1 MIKKF
6 GFITFFIFSFGIISG
21 CSTEIIKKESAP
33 FIINID
39 TTKISSQN
47 FRGLGFEWDARN
59 YFNMKIDDNDYKM
72 IFERAKWMNFKI
84 IRTMMQV
91 KWAFDENDNLN
102 TSSNEFYNLTK
113 ILDYCEENEISVIMQ
128 EWGIEPEWLN
138 HNKLNKVDES
148 KYLDMIIKYMDYFVN
163 DKKYSCIKYFGFVN
177 EPNYEVGDYQRWKRG
192 FEYLYHGFE
201 KNGIIPK
208 IKFMAPGQSN
218 NDDWFKNSIN
228 DLSSKIGLF
237 DVHIYEWKKDLLVGG
252 IYYKTKDF
260 LSNKDIKEENR
271 EKLFFISEAGMRD
284 GQNAEINENIDSFG
298 YAQFMADYGCQALN
312 AGANSVLAWM
322 LDDNSH
328 PDFQWGAWKNKEK
341 QFALRPWF
349 YTWGLFAK
357 LFPQGADIIKINST
371 SIDLRAT
378 ASLYK
383 NEFSV
388 CVVNN
393 SSSENY
399 FYLKGDVLNQKLYYI
414 TLTEDNLNESIS
426 DIEKKVLTISPT
438 NQEMKIYLPG
448 KSHIFLTTMR
458 IK

>member
-6 GFITFFIFSFGIISG
+6 RFIAFFIFSFGYISA
-21 CSTEIIKKESAP
+21 CSTEIIKKEPAP

-39 TTKISSQN
+39 TTKISSKN

-59 YFNMKIDDNDYKM
+59 YTNMNIVDNDYKL
-72 IFERAKWMNFKI
+72 IFDRAKWMNFKI

-91 KWAFDENDNLN
+91 KWAFDDDDNFIIN
-102 TSSNEFYNLTK
+102 SDEFYHLTK
-113 ILDYCEENEISVIMQ
+113 ILDYCEQNEISVIMQ

-148 KYLDMIIKYMDYFVN
+148 KYLDMIIEYMDYFVN
-163 DKKYSCIKYFGFVN
+163 KKKYRCIKYFGFVN
-177 EPNYEVGDYQRWKRG
+177 EPNYEVVDYARWKRG
-192 FEYLYHGFE
+192 FEYLHSGFE
-201 KNGIIPK
+201 KKGVIPK

-218 NDDWFKNSIN
+218 NDDWFQKSVN
-228 DLSSKIGLF
+228 DLSPQIGLF
-237 DVHIYEWKKDLLVGG
+237 DVHIYEWKKDLLLGG

-260 LSNKDIKEENR
+260 LSVIEQKSENK

-284 GQNAEINENIDSFG
+284 GQNAEINKNIDSFD

-328 PDFQWGAWKNKEK
+328 PDFQWGAWKNKQK
-341 QFALRPWF
+341 QFSLRPWF
-349 YTWGLFAK
+349 YTWGLFSK
-357 LFPQGADIIKINST
+357 LFPQGSNIIKINLT

-378 ASLYK
+378 AALYK
-383 NEFSV
+383 DEYSI

-393 SSSENY
+393 SASENY

-414 TLTEDNLNESIS
+414 TQTEDSINESIS
-426 DIEKKVLTISPT
+426 DIEKKVLTISPS
-438 NQEMKIYLPG
+438 NQEIKIYLPG